1 MNNSENNFKYVL
13 LWLVPTGV
21 EIAVYFFITFFTII
35 LCSQDIIN
43 SLLFATGDFN
53 PIRAGIASIDSLLQH
68 ILGEKAA
75 GSLSLGI
82 FWGAVGLIVNL
93 LWWLGS
99 NFSTELNNDLVFSKY
114 IHPRDSDPKS
124 QLREF
129 IEKTLIRT
137 AVAVLA
143 ILYTNFVLS
152 QGLPRIATRFADILK
167 DWSFSTQL
175 WPMVVTIFFE
185 ILMLHVFV
193 VLARMILLRKQVF
206 SS

>member
-21 EIAVYFFITFFTII
+21 EIAVYFFITFFTIV

-43 SLLFATGDFN
+43 NVLFATGDFN

-68 ILGEKAA
+68 ILGEKVA

-114 IHPRDSDPKS
+114 VHPRDTDPKS

-129 IEKTLIRT
+129 TERTLIRT
-137 AVAVLA
+137 AVAVVA

-175 WPMVVTIFFE
+175 WPMVLTIFFE
-185 ILMLHVFV
+185 ILMLHAFV
-193 VLARMILLRKQVF
+193 VLARMILLRKQIF